1 MLTSRLPAI
10 RKGAIMRLV
19 RLERSQRAQ
28 GPEIAYLE
36 AAVANWAECFGTP
49 ERCLAEAA
57 EMPAAKVKN
66 GSPVPT
72 VCGDSFITQETVVP
86 WSYRDL
92 VKYDRRITKI
102 AHLDV
107 SCP

>member
-1 MLTSRLPAI
+1 
-10 RKGAIMRLV
+10 
-19 RLERSQRAQ
+19 
-28 GPEIAYLE
+28 
-36 AAVANWAECFGTP
+36 
-49 ERCLAEAA
+49 
-57 EMPAAKVKN
+57 MPAAKVKN